1 MEFPLAETITKD
13 DVFLCQEKLLDMA
26 VSIVDIF
33 DQNNIK
39 YIIFFGS
46 LLGAV
51 RHQGFIPWDDDFD
64 LVVFDEDYMR
74 ALKCLERELPARYKL
89 HSRKTDPYYF
99 HSWNRV
105 RDTRIKVEFE
115 NHYHSHNALVDF
127 SNLGVDV
134 HCFKKLK
141 LGEVNAY
148 LKFEKQQ
155 FLLRKFEMGII
166 SRGDFE
172 QGFEATS
179 EQNFVP
185 PEDIGNKKNETVF
198 ANVVGLNAPIKFDDV
213 FPLIDFEFVDQTFKG
228 PGGFDNILKSIYG
241 DYNSLPKY
249 QDRKPSLKS
258 IEFLK

>member
-1 MEFPLAETITKD
+1 MEFPIAETITKD
-13 DVFLCQEKLLDMA
+13 AVFLCQGKLLDMA
-26 VSIVDIF
+26 KSIVNVF

-74 ALKCLERELPARYKL
+74 AVNCLEKELPPRYKI
-89 HSRKTDPYYF
+89 HSRKIDPYYF

-105 RDTRIKVEFE
+105 KDTTIKVEFE
-115 NHYHSHNALVDF
+115 NQYHSHNALVDF
-127 SNLGVDV
+127 SNLGVDI

-148 LKFEKQQ
+148 LRFEKQQ

-166 SRGDFE
+166 SKSDFD
-172 QGFEATS
+172 QGFDATS
-179 EQNFVP
+179 EQDFIL
-185 PEDIGNKKNETVF
+185 PEHIEDKKNQTVF
-198 ANVVGLNAPIKFDDV
+198 ANVVGLNAPINFDDV
-213 FPLIDFEFVDQTFKG
+213 FPLLDFKFVDQTFKG
-228 PGGFDNILKSIYG
+228 PVGFDNILKSIYG

-249 QDRKPSLKS
+249 QDRKPSLRK
-258 IEFLK
+258 INFLK